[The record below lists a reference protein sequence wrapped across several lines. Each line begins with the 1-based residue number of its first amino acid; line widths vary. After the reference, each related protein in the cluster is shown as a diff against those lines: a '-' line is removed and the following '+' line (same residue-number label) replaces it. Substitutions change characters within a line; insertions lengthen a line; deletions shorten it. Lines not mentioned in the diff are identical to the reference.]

1 MLGHFAERAQAVLVG
16 ANTAEKIADETDET
30 GRTSAASAL
39 RAAHDLRQISR
50 AIALLVGSG
59 HVQEAAG
66 IAADIV
72 GPEAGAGDPESTAG
86 ACAEIGA
93 PGRDRA
99 EICADWWAAAACLLE
114 RIRSFEPRWAV
125 LPLVSCAIQIRC
137 CADVTTR
144 HAARGGGGS
153 DGAVASMPVCRVR
166 VRAVEWPRRDD
177 GTLQLGG
184 RRRWKRCWRRLGTC
198 AEAAIIWHP
207 LMSIN

>member
-16 ANTAEKIADETDET
+16 ANTAEKIADETDEA

-50 AIALLVGSG
+50 AITLLVGSE

-66 IAADIV
+66 IAAGTAADV
-72 GPEAGAGDPESTAG
+72 ARPEAGVSDPESAAE

-137 CADVTTR
+137 CAGDPTR
-144 HAARGGGGS
+144 HAARRGDGGG
-153 DGAVASMPVCRVR
+153 AAASVLVCRVR

-184 RRRWKRCWRRLGTC
+184 RRRWKRCWRRLAQC
-198 AEAAIIWHP
+198 
-207 LMSIN
+207 SQ